1 MTNTMQGLL
10 PGVLVGLATAL
21 LGVLLTQPHA
31 NGLMVIGHATVV
43 SCNR

>member
-1 MTNTMQGLL
+1 MTKTMQGALI
-10 PGVLVGLATAL
+10 GLATAL